1 MEEKIE
7 LLESTTF
14 GGRRFTRK
22 MLVQIQ
28 ETVNIFSNLSRRE
41 LAHTVC
47 EHLQWITPSGSNRI
61 QSCLKALEQM
71 EKGGL
76 ITLPVKKKPTKKAR
90 QKPIPWTER
99 TKEQP
104 IVSEDLNRLGA
115 IELVIVTEKDDI
127 ELWNEYVDRYHYLG
141 YRRTIGESLRYFIV
155 AQNRP
160 DTILGCLLFSPTSTY
175 ALSCRD
181 KWIGWKEKDRKKR
194 LNLILCNNRFLI
206 LPWVKVKNLA
216 SKVLSTVSKWIAD
229 DWEERYRYRPVLLE
243 TFVNA
248 AKYQGTSY
256 QSANWQCLGQTSG
269 RRDKKEGINKDLY
282 VYPLTHN
289 FRKVLTN
296 HKSIKQLNA
305 PSSKKREKPRIDD
318 PFTRMWQRIADLV
331 YTTAQDYDQKWQ
343 LRRRTIDTML
353 IVLFVFRL
361 VFSKNKQGYGIT
373 ISELWEQCR
382 KMNYPLPQAKPVAA
396 SAFCIARKKLDAS
409 IFRTINTEI
418 IETYRDSEADYQ
430 WKGRRLFAVDGSKI
444 NLPRQLM
451 SDGYALPSQAAHYPQ
466 GLLSCL
472 YQLKSKIPYDFDL
485 PTHYD
490 ERKAALNHLRVL
502 NANDVVVYDRGYFS
516 YLMLYRHV
524 EQEIDVVFRI
534 QKNSFKV
541 INNFNAG
548 DETDKTVTIDPS
560 SDLRARITARQPE
573 IKIVPLQ
580 LRLIKY
586 TIAEETYTLGTTLMD
601 GKAYPAEEF
610 CDLYHSRW
618 GIEELYKVSK
628 GLIQVDEFHAQS
640 ERGVKQ
646 ELFAHFVLITMSRI
660 FANKV
665 ENDFADEGERK
676 NIQGDPKHRKM
687 RVNFKN
693 SLVTLA
699 GNLEGL
705 FMRHARFV
713 AETVQT
719 VLISLFSTKQK
730 ERPNRS
736 YPRKSMKPQ
745 NKWSRGK
752 AKQAA
757 V

>member
-7 LLESTTF
+7 LLKSTTF

-22 MLVQIQ
+22 MLARIQ

-47 EHLQWITPSGSNRI
+47 EHLRWITPSGNNKI

-71 EKGGL
+71 EESGL
-76 ITLPVKKKPTKKAR
+76 IVLPAKKKSTKKTR
-90 QKPIPWTER
+90 QKPIQWTER

-104 IVSEDLNRLGA
+104 IVNEDLNRLGA
-115 IELVIVTEKDDI
+115 IELMIITEKDDI

-141 YRRTIGESLRYFIV
+141 YRRPIGESLRYFIV
-155 AQNRP
+155 AQNYP

-181 KWIGWKEKDRKKR
+181 EWIGWNEKDRKKC
-194 LNLILCNNRFLI
+194 LNLILNNNRFLI

-243 TFVNA
+243 TFVNP
-248 AKYQGTSY
+248 AKYPGTSY

-269 RRDKKEGINKDLY
+269 RRDKKEGIKKDLY
-282 VYPLTHN
+282 VYPLIHS
-289 FRKVLTN
+289 FRRVLTN
-296 HKSIKQLNA
+296 HKPIKQLNA
-305 PSSKKREKPRIDD
+305 SSSKKRDKQRLDD
-318 PFTRMWQRIADLV
+318 PFTQMWLRIANLV
-331 YTTAQDYDQKWQ
+331 YVTAQDYDQKWQ

-382 KMNYPLPQAKPVAA
+382 RMNYSLPQAKPVAA
-396 SAFCIARKKLDAS
+396 SAFCNARKKLDAS
-409 IFRTINTEI
+409 IFGTINAEI
-418 IETYRDSEADYQ
+418 IKTYRDSEANYQ
-430 WKGRRLFAVDGSKI
+430 WKGRGLFAVDGSKI

-485 PTHYD
+485 PTHYN

-502 NANDVVVYDRGYFS
+502 CANDVVVYDRGYFS
-516 YLMLYRHV
+516 YLMLYCHV
-524 EQEIDVVFRI
+524 EQEIDAVFRI

-541 INNFNAG
+541 IKNFSAS

-560 SDLRARITARQPE
+560 SDLRVRINAQQPE
-573 IKIVPLQ
+573 IKIIPLR

-586 TIAEETYTLGTTLMD
+586 TIAEETYILGTTLID
-601 GKAYPAEEF
+601 SNTYPAEEF

-618 GIEELYKVSK
+618 GIEELYKISK

-665 ENDFADEGERK
+665 EKDLADEDERK
-676 NIQGDPKHRKM
+676 NIQVDPKHQKM

-693 SLVTLA
+693 SLVTIA
-699 GNLEGL
+699 RNLEGL
-705 FMRHARFV
+705 LIRHTRFV

-719 VLISLFSTKQK
+719 VFISLFSTRQK

-752 AKQAA
+752 SKQVAI
-757 V
+757 